1 MMKQIVSQVVIA
13 LLCCLA
19 CIGCRNG
26 KVSILPSSTGT
37 PSEVLVVFDDK
48 TRASDAGKAL
58 ISVLHSDVAGLPQ
71 QEPNFNV
78 SSVSPS
84 QFDNL
89 LRPVRNILIVEVSD
103 IYSATKM
110 TYSRNM
116 WSDPQMVMYLKAP
129 DHESLLAY
137 ITNNQQTIIDF
148 FVNAEI
154 NRFIKLQSKKFNKA
168 AKDTLMTQLGIGVNI
183 PGELKT
189 MKLGDNFFWISNNQ
203 YRSRLDFVAYAVPY
217 TSASQLEENNL
228 IVMRD
233 SVMKV
238 NIPGGLPGSY
248 MTTED
253 LFTPIYRAINVG
265 GKFCAQLKGLWEMQ
279 GDMMGGPFVSHTL
292 VDDANNRLITL
303 EVFVYAPEE
312 KKRNLMRRLE
322 ATLYTLQMPQ
332 QNMLPEIPIT
342 VSSNPD
348 ND

>member
-1 MMKQIVSQVVIA
+1 MKQRLSQVAIE
-13 LLCCLA
+13 LLCCLSFV
-19 CIGCRNG
+19 GCRNG
-26 KVSILPSSTGT
+26 SVSILPTSTGM
-37 PSEVLVVFDDK
+37 PSEVLVVYDDK
-48 TRASDAGKAL
+48 TKASEAGKAL
-58 ISVLHSDVAGLPQ
+58 IDVLLSDVAGLPQ
-71 QEPNFNV
+71 EEPNFNV

-89 LRPVRNILIVEVSD
+89 LKPVRNILIIEVSD

-110 TYSRNM
+110 TYSRNL
-116 WSDPQMVMYLKAP
+116 WADSQMVMYIKSP
-129 DHESLLAY
+129 SHESLLEY
-137 ITNNQQTIIDF
+137 VTNNQQTIIDF

-154 NRFIKLQSKKFNKA
+154 NRFIKLQSKKYNKA
-168 AKDTLMTQLGIGVNI
+168 AKDSLMTQLGIGVNI

-189 MKLGDNFFWISNNQ
+189 MKQGENFFWISNNQ
-203 YRSRLDFVAYAVPY
+203 YRSRLDFVAYTVPY
-217 TSASQLEENNL
+217 TSANQLEENNL
-228 IVMRD
+228 IAMRD
-233 SVMKV
+233 SVMKA
-238 NIPGGLPGSY
+238 NIPGGVPGSY

-253 LFTPIYRAINVG
+253 LFTPVYRAINIG

-292 VDDANNRLITL
+292 VDDANNRLITV

-322 ATLYTLQMPQ
+322 STLYTLQIPQ

-342 VSSNPD
+342 VPSNN